1 MKQFKIKKNYLLLK
15 NWWETIDLTNYEKSY
30 FNREIIS
37 FNQQLFRLKE
47 KKIRIGTYGK
57 SGVGKSS
64 VLNSLLKKDIFKTD
78 IINGTT
84 KEIQSEICN
93 LKDQTLNS
101 LELLDS
107 PGFDFCNIN
116 SPDKF
121 YSYINHSDLILFIVS
136 GDLNRNELNEI
147 KSFIKEGKK
156 IILILN
162 KIDLFNKNELKEII
176 ENIKFKL
183 PKDLNIPIIVNK
195 ENNLKNYIAKLINQY
210 GEILLTLNSIQL
222 ADKLFLRIKEQ
233 RLKRR
238 QKIAQSTIGKFSTI
252 KASAVALNPFILF
265 DVAGS
270 FALDTALINELSKIY
285 GLKLRGESTRK
296 IFKNIS
302 INNLYLGVT
311 QVGVNTS
318 FNLIKKL
325 ILLTSPFTFGLSL
338 LPYGPIAIIQAAI
351 AVRSTKTLGKL
362 AAKEIFKRSKVSL
375 IEPSIMIQNL
385 TLNEPEVFNHI
396 NFYLSNRWSCLK
408 SKLIIYSGRIRFYI
422 KSS

>member
-1 MKQFKIKKNYLLLK
+1 MKQLRINKNYLLLK
-15 NWWETIDLTNYEKSY
+15 NWWESIDLTNYEKSL

-84 KEIQSEICN
+84 KEIQAETWA

-107 PGFDFCNIN
+107 PGFDFCNIKF
-116 SPDKF
+116 PDKV

-136 GDLNRNELNEI
+136 GDLNRNELSEI
-147 KSFIKEGKK
+147 SSFIKDGKK
-156 IILILN
+156 IIVILN

-183 PKDLNIPIIVNK
+183 PKDLNIPIIINN
-195 ENNLKNYIAKLINQY
+195 ENNLENYIAKLINQY
-210 GEILLTLNSIQL
+210 GDILLTLNSIQL
-222 ADKLFLRIKEQ
+222 ADKLFLKIKEQ

-238 QKIAQSTIGKFSTI
+238 QKLAQSTIGKFSTI
-252 KASAVALNPFILF
+252 KASAVALNPFIFF
-265 DVAGS
+265 DIAGS
-270 FALDTALINELSKIY
+270 FALDTALISELSKIY
-285 GLKLRGESTRK
+285 GLNLKGESTRK
-296 IFKNIS
+296 IFKHIS
-302 INNLYLGVT
+302 INNLFLGVT

-318 FNLIKKL
+318 FNLIRKV
-325 ILLTSPFTFGLSL
+325 IVFTAPFTNGLSL

-351 AVRSTKTLGKL
+351 AIQSTNILGKL
-362 AAKEIFKRSKVSL
+362 AAKEIFIRSKASF
-375 IEPSIMIQNL
+375 IEPAIMIKNI
-385 TLNEPEVFNHI
+385 TFNDPEIFNHI
-396 NFYLSNRWSCLK
+396 NFYFSNRNLNNNFV
-408 SKLIIYSGRIRFYI
+408 RILP
-422 KSS
+422 

>member
-1 MKQFKIKKNYLLLK
+1 MEQLKINKNYLLLK
-15 NWWETIDLTNYEKSY
+15 DWWETIDLTNYEKSF
-30 FNREIIS
+30 FNKEIIC

-47 KKIRIGTYGK
+47 KKIRIGAYGK

-78 IINGTT
+78 IINGTSR
-84 KEIQSEICN
+84 EIKAEEWNI
-93 LKDQTLNS
+93 KFKTLNS
-101 LELLDS
+101 VELLDS
-107 PGFDFCNIN
+107 PGFDFCDIKF
-116 SPDKF
+116 PDKV
-121 YSYINHSDLILFIVS
+121 YSSINHSDLILFIIS

-147 KSFIKEGKK
+147 SSFIKDGKK

-162 KIDLFNKNELKEII
+162 KIDLFNKNEFKEII

-183 PKDLNIPIIVNK
+183 PKDLNIPIVINH
-195 ENNLKNYIAKLINQY
+195 ENNLKNYITKIINQY

-238 QKIAQSTIGKFSTI
+238 QKLAQSTIGKFSTI
-252 KASAVALNPFILF
+252 KASAVALNPFILV

-270 FALDTALINELSKIY
+270 FALDTALISELSKIY
-285 GLKLRGESTRK
+285 GLNLKGKSTRK

-302 INNLYLGVT
+302 INNLFLGVT

-318 FNLIKKL
+318 FNLVRKV
-325 ILLTSPFTFGLSL
+325 ILLTAPFTNGLSL

-351 AVRSTKTLGKL
+351 AIYSTKILGKL
-362 AAKEIFKRSKVSL
+362 AAKEIFKKSKASF
-375 IEPSIMIQNL
+375 IEPYIMLQNI
-385 TLNEPEVFNHI
+385 NFNDPEIFKHI
-396 NFYLSNRWSCLK
+396 NIYLTKRNLNNNFVSFLP
-408 SKLIIYSGRIRFYI
+408 
-422 KSS
+422 

>member
-1 MKQFKIKKNYLLLK
+1 MKQFKNKENYLLLK
-15 NWWETIDLTNYEKSY
+15 KWWETIDLTNYEKS
-30 FNREIIS
+30 FLNRDIIS
-37 FNQQLFRLKE
+37 FNQQLLRLKE
-47 KKIRIGTYGK
+47 KRIRIGTYGK

-64 VLNSLLKKDIFKTD
+64 VLNSLLEKDIFKTD

-84 KEIQSEICN
+84 KEIKSETWT

-107 PGFDFCNIN
+107 PGFDFCNIKF
-116 SPDKF
+116 PDKV
-121 YSYINHSDLILFIVS
+121 YYYINRADLILFIVS

-147 KSFIKEGKK
+147 RSFIKDGKK

-176 ENIKFKL
+176 ENIKLKL
-183 PKDLNIPIIVNK
+183 PKDLNIPIIINN
-195 ENNLKNYIAKLINQY
+195 ENNLKNYIAKLINEY

-233 RLKRR
+233 RMKRR
-238 QKIAQSTIGKFSTI
+238 QKLAQSTIGKFSTI

-285 GLKLRGESTRK
+285 GLKLKGESTK
-296 IFKNIS
+296 TIFKNIS
-302 INNLYLGVT
+302 INNLCLGIT

-318 FNLIKKL
+318 FNLIKKV
-325 ILLTSPFTFGLSL
+325 ILLAAPFTNGLSL

-351 AVRSTKTLGKL
+351 AVYSTKILGKL
-362 AAKEIFKRSKVSL
+362 AAKEIFIRSKASL
-375 IEPSIMIQNL
+375 IEPAIMIQNMN
-385 TLNEPEVFNHI
+385 LNDPEIFNHI
-396 NFYLSNRWSCLK
+396 NIYFSNRNLNNNFVTI
-408 SKLIIYSGRIRFYI
+408 LP
-422 KSS
+422 

>member
-1 MKQFKIKKNYLLLK
+1 MKQFKIKENYLLLK
-15 NWWETIDLTNYEKSY
+15 KWWETIDLTNYEKSF

-37 FNQQLFRLKE
+37 FNQQLLRLKE
-47 KKIRIGTYGK
+47 KKLRIGAYGK

-64 VLNSLLKKDIFKTD
+64 VLNSLLEKDIFKTD

-84 KEIQSEICN
+84 KEIQSETWI

-107 PGFDFCNIN
+107 PGFDFCNIKF
-116 SPDKF
+116 PDKV

-147 KSFIKEGKK
+147 SSFIKDGKK

-183 PKDLNIPIIVNK
+183 PKDLNIPIIINEK
-195 ENNLKNYIAKLINQY
+195 NNLKNYIEKLINQY

-222 ADKLFLRIKEQ
+222 ADKLFLKIKEQ

-238 QKIAQSTIGKFSTI
+238 QKLAQSTIGKFSTI

-285 GLKLRGESTRK
+285 GLKLKGESTRK

-302 INNLYLGVT
+302 INNLCLGIT

-325 ILLTSPFTFGLSL
+325 ILLTAPFTYGLSL

-351 AVRSTKTLGKL
+351 AVYSTKILGKL
-362 AAKEIFKRSKVSL
+362 AAKEIFIRSKASF
-375 IEPSIMIQNL
+375 IEPAILIQNMNFNDPEI
-385 TLNEPEVFNHI
+385 LNYI
-396 NFYLSNRWSCLK
+396 NIYFSNRNLNNNFVSFLP
-408 SKLIIYSGRIRFYI
+408 
-422 KSS
+422 

>member
-1 MKQFKIKKNYLLLK
+1 MKQFKMKNNYLLLK
-15 NWWETIDLTNYEKSY
+15 KWWENIDLTNYEKSF

-37 FNQQLFRLKE
+37 FNQQLLRLKE
-47 KKIRIGTYGK
+47 KKIRIGSYGK

-84 KEIQSEICN
+84 KEIQSETWT
-93 LKDQTLNS
+93 LKDQKLNS

-107 PGFDFCNIN
+107 PGFDFCNIKF
-116 SPDKF
+116 PDKV
-121 YSYINHSDLILFIVS
+121 YSYINQSDLILFIVS
-136 GDLNRNELNEI
+136 GDLNRNELSEI
-147 KSFIKEGKK
+147 SSFIKEGKK
-156 IILILN
+156 IIVILN
-162 KIDLFNKNELKEII
+162 KIDLFNKNEIKEII

-183 PKDLNIPIIVNK
+183 PKELNIPIITNN
-195 ENNLKNYIAKLINQY
+195 ENNLENYITKLINQY

-238 QKIAQSTIGKFSTI
+238 QKLAQSTIGKFSTI

-270 FALDTALINELSKIY
+270 FALDTALISELSKIY
-285 GLKLRGESTRK
+285 GLKLKGESTRK

-302 INNLYLGVT
+302 INNLCLGVT
-311 QVGVNTS
+311 QVGINTS
-318 FNLIKKL
+318 FNLIKKV
-325 ILLTSPFTFGLSL
+325 ILLTAPFTNGLSL

-351 AVRSTKTLGKL
+351 AVHSTKILGKL
-362 AAKEIFKRSKVSL
+362 AAKEIFIRSKASF
-375 IEPSIMIQNL
+375 IEPAIMIQNM
-385 TLNEPEVFNHI
+385 TFNDPEIFNHI
-396 NFYLSNRWSCLK
+396 NIYFSNRNLNNNFVSILP
-408 SKLIIYSGRIRFYI
+408 
-422 KSS
+422 

>member
-1 MKQFKIKKNYLLLK
+1 MKQFKIKENYLLLK
-15 NWWETIDLTNYEKSY
+15 KWWETIDLTNYEKSF

-37 FNQQLFRLKE
+37 FNQQLLRLKE
-47 KKIRIGTYGK
+47 KKIRIGAYGK

-64 VLNSLLKKDIFKTD
+64 VLNSLLKKDIFKTN

-84 KEIQSEICN
+84 KEIQSEICD

-107 PGFDFCNIN
+107 PGFDFCNIK
-116 SPDKF
+116 SPDKV
-121 YSYINHSDLILFIVS
+121 YSYINRSDLILFIVS

-147 KSFIKEGKK
+147 NSFIKDGKK

-183 PKDLNIPIIVNK
+183 PKDLNIPIIINNG
-195 ENNLKNYIAKLINQY
+195 NNLQNYVAKLINEY

-222 ADKLFLRIKEQ
+222 ADKLFLRLKEQ

-238 QKIAQSTIGKFSTI
+238 QKLAQSTIGKFSTI

-285 GLKLRGESTRK
+285 GLKLKGESTRK

-302 INNLYLGVT
+302 INNLCLGIT

-325 ILLTSPFTFGLSL
+325 ILITAPFTNGLSL

-351 AVRSTKTLGKL
+351 AVYSTKILGKL
-362 AAKEIFKRSKVSL
+362 AAKEIFIRSKASF
-375 IEPSIMIQNL
+375 IEPAIMIQNM
-385 TLNEPEVFNHI
+385 NFNDSEIFNHI
-396 NFYLSNRWSCLK
+396 NIYFSNRNFNNNFVSILP
-408 SKLIIYSGRIRFYI
+408 
-422 KSS
+422 